1 MKTFTRKEFI
11 RGLLVVGTA
20 GTLAGCLSPLQNPPL
35 DPRIIVADNI
45 KGQLVVNDVR
55 VAPGLSD
62 HLTIQA
68 TVQNVTRSVLPFKYR
83 VIWVDD
89 DGIQFDSLVSSW
101 QFASIMPQGITSFK
115 VTSPRA
121 DVRNFR
127 LYIEWGK

>member
-1 MKTFTRKEFI
+1 MKTFTRKEFM

-20 GTLAGCLSPLQNPPL
+20 GALAGCVAPLQNPPL

-45 KGQLVVNDVR
+45 RGQLVVNDVR

-101 QFASIMPQGITSFK
+101 QFASIMPQGITS
-115 VTSPRA
+115 S
-121 DVRNFR
+121 
-127 LYIEWGK
+127 W